1 MFITLKFYK
10 WFFKYNPGRS
20 FPTDMASF
28 AVNARRLIDRPS
40 AIFYHITRH
49 DYEGTFLKE
58 LVAWHELEPKADD
71 CTRVILFL
79 VDF

>member
-1 MFITLKFYK
+1 
-10 WFFKYNPGRS
+10 
-20 FPTDMASF
+20 MASF
-28 AVNARRLIDRPS
+28 SVNARRLIDRPN

-71 CTRVILFL
+71 CTRVIICQLYFIFNDIIILILFR
-79 VDF
+79 FMFGI

>member
-1 MFITLKFYK
+1 
-10 WFFKYNPGRS
+10 
-20 FPTDMASF
+20 MASF

-71 CTRVILFL
+71 CTRVIIL
-79 VDF
+79 VHL